1 MNKTLLACLFC
12 LAYSINTA
20 QTKFSVT
27 INKSMGVKKPDGRL
41 LLLLSLNNNSEPRFQ
56 VQDGPKTQLVFGKD
70 VLAWKEGVAINF
82 DDQDFGYPIQSL
94 SLVPE
99 GEYYVQ
105 AVFHRYETFKRSDGH
120 IVKLPMDRGE
130 GQHWNTAP
138 GNLLSK
144 PVKISFS
151 KTATNL
157 ISIDLNDSIPA
168 IAEPT
173 DTKYVKHIKLL
184 SKKLSEFWG
193 RPIYLG
199 AHILLP
205 EGWDTHPNVKYPL
218 AIFHG
223 HFPSDFGDWRTTPPD
238 TSLKPDYSE
247 RFNISGYNRIVQQE
261 NYAFYKQWTGAN
273 FPRVIAVEI
282 QHPTPYYDDSYAV
295 NSANNGPY
303 GDAITYELIPEIEKR
318 FRGIGQGWARFVYG
332 GSTGGWEALA
342 VQVFYPDEY
351 NGSYAACPDPI
362 DFRAYCQINLYKDKN
377 AYFLESD
384 FKKTP
389 KPGIRDYLGKVSA
402 SVQDMNY
409 RELALGT
416 HGRSGEQWDIWQA
429 VYSPAGTDGYP
440 KPIFDKLT
448 GVIDSSVAQY
458 WKEHYDLSYIL
469 ERDWATL
476 GKKLSGKIH
485 IYCGDMDNFYLNN
498 AVYFTEERLKKLRNP
513 SFDGKVDYGDRA
525 EHCWNGD
532 HDNPNYISRL
542 RYHSMFINKW
552 TNEIQKRAPKGADL
566 KSWRY

>member
-1 MNKTLLACLFC
+1 MKKLTAICFGLLTLWSA
-12 LAYSINTA
+12 AA
-20 QTKFSVT
+20 QTEFT
-27 INKSMGVKKPDGRL
+27 ISRNAKLLPYEPDGRL
-41 LLLLSLNNNSEPRFQ
+41 LLLLSRNGNTEPRFQ
-56 VQDGPKTQLVFGKD
+56 ISDGPGTQIVFGKD
-70 VLAWKEGVAINF
+70 VDGWKPGQMITFNN
-82 DDQDFGYPIQSL
+82 DDFGYPIQSL
-94 SLVPE
+94 SQVPD

-105 AVFHRYETFKRSDGH
+105 AVFHRYETFKRSDGYT
-120 IVKLPMDRGE
+120 VKLPMDRGE

-151 KTATNL
+151 KTGNNP
-157 ISIDLNDSIPA
+157 ISIELTDSIPA
-168 IAEPT
+168 ITEPA
-173 DTKYVKHIKLL
+173 DTKYVKHIRVL

-223 HFPSDFGDWRTTPPD
+223 HFPSDFGDWRTSPPD

-261 NYAFYKQWTGAN
+261 NYAFYKQWTGPG

-303 GDAITYELIPEIEKR
+303 GDALTYELIPEIEKR

-362 DFRAYCQINLYKDKN
+362 DFRAYCQINLYRDRN

-384 FKKTP
+384 FKRTSR
-389 KPGIRDYLGKVSA
+389 PGIRDYLGKVSA
-402 SVQDMNY
+402 TVQDMNY

-416 HGRSGEQWDIWQA
+416 NGRSGEQWDIWQA
-429 VYSPAGTDGYP
+429 VYSPVGSNGYP

-498 AVYFTEERLKKLRNP
+498 AVYLTEERLKKLKNP

-542 RYHSMFINKW
+542 RYHSMFITKW

>member
-1 MNKTLLACLFC
+1 MNRTLLIFLFC
-12 LAYSINTA
+12 FICYASFA
-20 QTKFSVT
+20 QTRFSVSM
-27 INKSMGVKKPDGRL
+27 NKSMGLHHPDGRL
-41 LLLLSLNNNSEPRFQ
+41 LLLLSLTDQPEPRFQ
-56 VQDGPKTQLVFGKD
+56 IQDGPKTQLVFGKD
-70 VLAWKEGVAINF
+70 VSAWTDGLAIYF
-82 DDQDFGYPIQSL
+82 DDKDFGYPLQSL
-94 SLVPE
+94 SGVPE
-99 GEYYVQ
+99 GDYFVQ

-120 IVKLPMDRGE
+120 TVKLPMDRGE
-130 GQHWNTAP
+130 GQHWNMAP

-151 KTATNL
+151 KSGNNI

-168 IAEPT
+168 IKEPE
-173 DTKYVKHIKLL
+173 DSKYVKHIKVL
-184 SKKLSEFWG
+184 SKKLTEFWG

-199 AHILLP
+199 AHVLLP

-247 RFNISGYNRIVQQE
+247 RFGISGYNSIIQQE
-261 NYAFYKQWTGAN
+261 NYAFYKQWTGPD
-273 FPRVIAVEI
+273 FPRVIAIEI

-318 FRGIGQGWARFVYG
+318 FRGIGKGWARFVYG

-384 FKKTP
+384 FRKTYR
-389 KPGIRDYLGKVSA
+389 PGMRDYLGKVSA
-402 SVQDMNY
+402 TVQDMNY
-409 RELALGT
+409 RELALGSN
-416 HGRSGEQWDIWQA
+416 GRSGEQWDIWQA
-429 VYSPAGTDGYP
+429 VYSPVGTDGYP

-448 GVIDSSVAQY
+448 GAIDSTVAQY

-469 ERDWATL
+469 ERDWSTL

-498 AVYFTEERLKKLRNP
+498 AVYFTEERLKKLKNP

-542 RYHSMFINKW
+542 RYHSMFIKKW
-552 TNEIQKRAPKGADL
+552 TSEIQKRAPKGADL